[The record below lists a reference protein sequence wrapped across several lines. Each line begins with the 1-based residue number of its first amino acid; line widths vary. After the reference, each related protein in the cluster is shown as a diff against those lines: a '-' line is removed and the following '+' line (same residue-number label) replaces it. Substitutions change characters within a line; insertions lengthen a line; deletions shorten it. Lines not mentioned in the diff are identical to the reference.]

1 MYNFIATYLQSRTS
15 LAEWITSFHFNFKIK
30 LFYPVLKD
38 TISSVECSSGFDI
51 VIADI
56 VRGPNKPPKKNTRT
70 VLHDD
75 QSSFNQNDSKY
86 FQESDCVGATKND
99 NNTQNHNMYHQYA
112 SNDAVSQTTAQ
123 KVRPSDLLHSFDNF
137 AAADSERDNCNAN
150 AIQCNSKTNHDN
162 ANHLSFLAKDPVL
175 DCGNINSSVDLVDTG
190 EKTTA
195 LLNAGIK
202 KIPVDSKPQQT
213 TETSFTITADGYKKL
228 TYAVLVG
235 DTVRTCNTKLYAS
248 LPLPDKY
255 MVKQRVQYASGVTRI
270 KLVLKSSHGRLTMC
284 AIILAIYIM
293 QPV

>member
-99 NNTQNHNMYHQYA
+99 NNTQNHNMYHQYT

-123 KVRPSDLLHSFDNF
+123 KVHPSDLLQNLNNF
-137 AAADSERDNCNAN
+137 AVADCERDNCNAN
-150 AIQCNSKTNHDN
+150 GIQRNNKTNLDN
-162 ANHLSFLAKDPVL
+162 VNHLSILAKDAVL
-175 DCGNINSSVDLVDTG
+175 DCGTRNFSVHSVDTG
-190 EKTTA
+190 EKATA
-195 LLNAGIK
+195 LLNTGIK

-213 TETSFTITADGYKKL
+213 AENSFTITADGYKKL
-228 TYAVLVG
+228 AYAVLVG

-248 LPLPDKY
+248 LPLQDKY

-270 KLVLKSSHGRLTMC
+270 KLVLKSSHERLTMGT
-284 AIILAIYIM
+284 IIIAIYIM